1 MSDTSEGTLGQSI
14 RLPSMTIRFVFF
26 SVQDADEFAERY
38 QEFRHLIEQNNRSW
52 VDHICPYAIT
62 NRNSRD
68 VGTLIWTRD
77 LTVFADDVTSLL
89 TDCHMFTNGRYASL
103 FVDYSFDTA
112 DYIRYAGFFEHNNA
126 RAYNT
131 DLVSHASYIIG
142 TEEPH
147 PLLLTLVDFE
157 DYQRELVT
165 SHVATATENLHI
177 FSMPDQDVEK
187 YKSSLVQLAD
197 RMEIM
202 I

>member
-1 MSDTSEGTLGQSI
+1 MSDTSEGTLRQSI
-14 RLPSMTIRFVFF
+14 RLPSMAIRFLFF

-52 VDHICPYAIT
+52 VDYINPYAIT

-68 VGTLIWTRD
+68 VGTLIWTHE
-77 LTVFADDVTSLL
+77 LTIFADDVTSLIAY
-89 TDCHMFTNGRYASL
+89 CHMFTNGRYESL
-103 FVDYSFDTA
+103 FVDYYFDTV
-112 DYIRYAGFFEHNNA
+112 DYTRYAGFFEHHNA
-126 RAYNT
+126 GDNS

-147 PLLLTLVDFE
+147 PLLMNLVDFE

-165 SHVATATENLHI
+165 SHVASATENLHI
-177 FSMPDQDVEK
+177 FAIPDQYVDK